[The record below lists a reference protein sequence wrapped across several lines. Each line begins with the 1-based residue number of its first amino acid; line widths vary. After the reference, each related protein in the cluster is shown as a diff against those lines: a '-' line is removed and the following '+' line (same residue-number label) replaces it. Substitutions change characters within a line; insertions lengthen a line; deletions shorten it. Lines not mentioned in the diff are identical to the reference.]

1 LLWLGGR
8 RSRKSAAWRRINWL
22 IVLAIIG
29 AGISACGGGGAN
41 TSSTSGGGSQTTT
54 GTVTLTATS
63 STGSIVQTV
72 KITLTED

>member
-8 RSRKSAAWRRINWL
+8 RNRKSAAWRLINWL

-41 TSSTSGGGSQTTT
+41 TSSTSGGSQTTT